1 MRIDHILANDA
12 IEIVGGEVVQNA
24 ASNRASD
31 HHPVLVEFRIRAE
44 PGKTPPVARR

>member
-12 IEIVGGEVVQNA
+12 LEIVGGEVVHSA

-31 HHPVLVEFRIRAE
+31 HHPVLVEFHLRPTSRNLDS
-44 PGKTPPVARR
+44 R